1 MEIRKRGSRLCLKG
15 MLDYFCTI
23 FLNVLRM
30 IERYTKDIS
39 FNEFARNDL
48 VVDAVI
54 RNLEIIGEA
63 VKNIPEDI
71 RSKYPDIP
79 WKQIVG
85 FRNIVIHHYFG
96 VDLSIVWTVIKRHLK
111 ELKPKIETILRELG

>member
-1 MEIRKRGSRLCLKG
+1 MSKRDVRL
-15 MLDYFCTI
+15 
-23 FLNVLRM
+23 FLYDILECIEK
-30 IERYTKDIS
+30 IERYTRDLR
-39 FNEFARNDL
+39 FDEFVRNDL

-79 WKQIVG
+79 WRQIVG

-111 ELKPKIETILRELG
+111 ELKPKIETILRELE

>member
-1 MEIRKRGSRLCLKG
+1 MSKRDVRL
-15 MLDYFCTI
+15 
-23 FLNVLRM
+23 FLHDILECIEK
-30 IERYTKDIS
+30 IERYTRDMS
-39 FNEFARNDL
+39 FDEFVRNDL

-63 VKNIPEDI
+63 VKNIPEDF

-111 ELKPKIETILRELG
+111 ELKPKIETILRELE

>member
-1 MEIRKRGSRLCLKG
+1 MSKRDVRL
-15 MLDYFCTI
+15 
-23 FLNVLRM
+23 FLYDILECIEK
-30 IERYTKDIS
+30 IERYTRDLS
-39 FNEFARNDL
+39 FDEFVRNDL
-48 VVDAVI
+48 VIDAVI

-79 WKQIVG
+79 WKQIIG

-96 VDLSIVWTVIKRHLK
+96 VDLNIVWTIVRLQLPYLK
-111 ELKPKIETILRELG
+111 KSVEKIVEELC